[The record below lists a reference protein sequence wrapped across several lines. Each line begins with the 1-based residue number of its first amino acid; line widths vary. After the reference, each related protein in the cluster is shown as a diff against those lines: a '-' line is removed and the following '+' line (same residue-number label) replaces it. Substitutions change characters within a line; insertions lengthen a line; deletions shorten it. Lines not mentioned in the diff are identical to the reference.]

1 MKIYFAPLQGFTE
14 DAYRR
19 IHNSIVGGVDAYYTP
34 FIRVENGKIRPK
46 DLRDIRAEFNDG
58 VNVIPQVIASSAQEM
73 RLTLSAIA
81 ENGYRRAD
89 INMGCPFPLQTRHG
103 RGAGLLPY
111 PQKIAEIMAVAEE
124 YDNIEFS
131 VKMRLGLDGKDEWKE
146 VLPLLNKAHLSHI
159 TLHPRIAS
167 QQYKGEV
174 DLQSFA
180 DFATLCEHPLVY
192 NGDICTTDDINRINQ
207 SFPNL
212 KGIMIGR
219 GLLARPTLALEYRNG
234 EEMTPSA
241 RIATIKKMHSALLAH
256 YERIIPG
263 EAQCLNKIRTFWEY
277 MEPELGKKAHKKIMK
292 AGNMKNY
299 LAAIQNI

>member
-58 VNVIPQVIASSAQEM
+58 VNVVPQVIASSAQEM

-180 DFATLCEHPLVY
+180 DFASLCEHPLVY

-234 EEMTPSA
+234 EEITSSA